1 MFTKEECFKLG
12 SIARLHSFKGEVS
25 IFLDVENPQEFNTL
39 ESVFVEY
46 DNKLIPFFIDSIQIR
61 NKGFAVVKFDGIDSE
76 KKAKLILKCL
86 LFLPLE
92 MLPELEG
99 DDYYDFEIKG
109 FEVIDIKHGNI
120 GIVAGVIDNK
130 VNPLLII
137 ESGEHEILLPKI
149 DGFIDEID
157 WNNDTIHVSAPDGLI
172 EMYLNTE
179 EEE

>member
-61 NKGFAVVKFDGIDSE
+61 NKGFAVVKFDGVDTE
-76 KKAKLILKCL
+76 KKAKLILKCPL
-86 LFLPLE
+86 YLPLE

-99 DDYYDFEIKG
+99 DNYYDFEING
-109 FEVIDIKHGNI
+109 FSVIDDIHGNI
-120 GIVAGVIDNK
+120 GIVVDIIDNK
-130 VNPLLII
+130 VNPLLVIKN
-137 ESGEHEILLPKI
+137 GEQEILLPKI
-149 DGFIDEID
+149 DDFIKEID
-157 WNNDTIHVSAPDGLI
+157 WDNEIIQVSVPNGLI
-172 EMYLNTE
+172 EMYLDSE
-179 EEE
+179 EE